1 MNATIASR
9 FSVRLPKTITLD
21 GSKKSASYKV
31 TCEGDFPGNQ
41 KVVAVPD
48 AAVTLSSNDKA
59 DVVAPI
65 SQDKTEWLYNESNV
79 EGNGSVNAAGI
90 TAGDWSGVFNFNI
103 SLDDADVSGHVH
115 AYAETITKQPT
126 CTEDG
131 EKTLTCECGDTKTA
145 VIPATGHNYV
155 NGVCGECGAV
165 SPDHTHSYSE
175 TVIREGNC
183 FNGTE
188 QLVKYECACGD
199 FYSQTSPAEHDYNAE
214 TQFCKVCHAANMA
227 VFSEPGLYGYISGSG
242 EAPVFRTP
250 WVDIIEKTEMDVTA
264 DGLGLTPTPNR
275 SIYKLQ
281 LASLNPYSERLILVL
296 PKSITSIGDY
306 QFSTYSGTG
315 ADMRANKLDYV
326 IGEGVTTVGE
336 YAFCPGGSGNGFTRC
351 RDFYFPKLNRVKRG
365 AFDGFGSPVVLPST
379 VTRIGE
385 NAFKS
390 VNSLYYN
397 GSATGS
403 PWGAYNHYTTM

>member
-65 SQDKTEWLYNESNV
+65 SQDKTEWLYNEINV

-90 TAGDWSGVFNFNI
+90 TAGDWNGVFNFNI

-165 SPDHTHSYSE
+165 SPDRKSTRLNSS
-175 TVIREGNC
+175 
-183 FNGTE
+183 
-188 QLVKYECACGD
+188 
-199 FYSQTSPAEHDYNAE
+199 
-214 TQFCKVCHAANMA
+214 HA
-227 VFSEPGLYGYISGSG
+227 
-242 EAPVFRTP
+242 
-250 WVDIIEKTEMDVTA
+250 
-264 DGLGLTPTPNR
+264 
-275 SIYKLQ
+275 
-281 LASLNPYSERLILVL
+281 
-296 PKSITSIGDY
+296 
-306 QFSTYSGTG
+306 
-315 ADMRANKLDYV
+315 
-326 IGEGVTTVGE
+326 
-336 YAFCPGGSGNGFTRC
+336 
-351 RDFYFPKLNRVKRG
+351 
-365 AFDGFGSPVVLPST
+365 
-379 VTRIGE
+379 
-385 NAFKS
+385 
-390 VNSLYYN
+390 
-397 GSATGS
+397 
-403 PWGAYNHYTTM
+403 